1 MGKFD
6 CLSAARRPASTHPT
20 GSDPCSVCA
29 KKVVDAGMASPWVC
43 VSGLEKLN
51 KEVKQNKAKIGVME
65 GRVDTPD
72 TELVTLKCENA
83 FKRG

>member
-1 MGKFD
+1 MDKFD
-6 CLSAARRPASTHPT
+6 CPKCGKTASKYA
-20 GSDPCSVCA
+20 SNRLDVCA

-65 GRVDTPD
+65 GRVDTHD